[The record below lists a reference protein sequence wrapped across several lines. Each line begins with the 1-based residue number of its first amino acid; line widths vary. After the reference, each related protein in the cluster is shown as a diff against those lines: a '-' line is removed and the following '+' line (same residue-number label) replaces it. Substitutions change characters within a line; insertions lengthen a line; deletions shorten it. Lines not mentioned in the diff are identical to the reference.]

1 MENIFG
7 NIINLFFILLG
18 AIVFFGII
26 VKIMVNVFS
35 KEKSIKA
42 IIVDKQIYEK
52 TIYRKNDASY
62 VVKKYIITF
71 NCEDKKRYFEV
82 SELSYNN
89 YRMNRQGI
97 LIYKRNRI
105 IDFR

>member
-7 NIINLFFILLG
+7 NIINLFFISFGAIALLG
-18 AIVFFGII
+18 II
-26 VKIMVNVFS
+26 IKVITNIFS

-42 IIVDKQIYEK
+42 IIVDKQSYDK
-52 TIYRKNDASY
+52 TIYRKNDAPY

-82 SELSYNN
+82 SELSYKN
-89 YRMNRQGI
+89 YKMNQKGI
-97 LIYKRNRI
+97 LTYKRNRI